1 MTYSITLQNKNS
13 LIELPLHE
21 VKNEFK
27 QQIIRETIYQNIQY
41 ELIIKNNDD
50 TKKIK
55 DIQLFINEECINER
69 FNNNVYLENNIYRFP
84 YEYIFSTIFGFVNI
98 SIEATLEDDSI
109 EYYTTDYISAAVDE
123 NDNKEALLSLK
134 NMVKY
139 IYDNNI
145 ELLYASNSNRVSKLL
160 LDTEKS
166 NNRTMETEINLLN
179 EILTCYNDNLKYFM
193 DDLKSKTVSHNEI
206 NDIKKLRKIDANTIK
221 YIVSHPE
228 QLKETNHITG
238 IRYNLQN
245 YEPVKT
251 LISNNYN
258 NYNIYENQVVL
269 GFVKYLIDQL
279 IVKIQNLEKIL
290 QDHQINFNIR
300 NSLEK
305 GYISSSEIVYK
316 YSRITMV
323 EYSKKL
329 KNIKDGLQYIY
340 YNYKNTMRCEE
351 IPIDV
356 VPKPTD
362 VFMYIKHYRSIFI
375 EISKW
380 FEYGNYNMEKNQQM
394 LSFLTADDIYE
405 YYCLLNIIA
414 ALKKFGFKENIALRI
429 PYKYEV
435 NDKRFKNT
443 TICNTFYFSNGEK
456 EVTLYYQPVI
466 YSYNNQKRNRIT
478 LFRTDGKQKIFTPDF
493 LIKIKENEKT
503 KYAILDS
510 KWSKYNTI
518 KNYRYNETA
527 WKYLYLIRDERNFK
541 NVDFMWL
548 LQGRNDKNNITYF
561 NDGKISGEIGS
572 QIKESSG
579 IMKMIPEVGNKYFEK
594 IFKSMLNID
603 DNVLR

>member
-561 NDGKISGEIGS
+561 NDGKISGEIGG

>member
-340 YNYKNTMRCEE
+340 YNYKNAMRCEE
-351 IPIDV
+351 IPISV
-356 VPKPTD
+356 IPKPTD

-380 FEYGNYNMEKNQQM
+380 FEYGNYNMEKNRQM
-394 LSFLTADDIYE
+394 LSLQTDLTSIS
-405 YYCLLNIIA
+405 CLEVRYL
-414 ALKKFGFKENIALRI
+414 IALLHL
-429 PYKYEV
+429 PV
-435 NDKRFKNT
+435 KN
-443 TICNTFYFSNGEK
+443 
-456 EVTLYYQPVI
+456 
-466 YSYNNQKRNRIT
+466 
-478 LFRTDGKQKIFTPDF
+478 
-493 LIKIKENEKT
+493 
-503 KYAILDS
+503 
-510 KWSKYNTI
+510 
-518 KNYRYNETA
+518 
-527 WKYLYLIRDERNFK
+527 
-541 NVDFMWL
+541 
-548 LQGRNDKNNITYF
+548 
-561 NDGKISGEIGS
+561 
-572 QIKESSG
+572 
-579 IMKMIPEVGNKYFEK
+579 
-594 IFKSMLNID
+594 
-603 DNVLR
+603 

>member
-1 MTYSITLQNKNS
+1 MDFILVQFDY
-13 LIELPLHE
+13 
-21 VKNEFK
+21 
-27 QQIIRETIYQNIQY
+27 TISQ
-41 ELIIKNNDD
+41 
-50 TKKIK
+50 
-55 DIQLFINEECINER
+55 
-69 FNNNVYLENNIYRFP
+69 
-84 YEYIFSTIFGFVNI
+84 
-98 SIEATLEDDSI
+98 
-109 EYYTTDYISAAVDE
+109 
-123 NDNKEALLSLK
+123 
-134 NMVKY
+134 
-139 IYDNNI
+139 
-145 ELLYASNSNRVSKLL
+145 
-160 LDTEKS
+160 
-166 NNRTMETEINLLN
+166 
-179 EILTCYNDNLKYFM
+179 
-193 DDLKSKTVSHNEI
+193 SKTVSHNEI